1 MIPGCS
7 EYAKTTINN
16 HLLYIYR
23 IYEYDDDDEV
33 SICHLIMCM
42 INTTYNTLIGTLNW
56 LSHSQIISQFSRTK
70 DLLYLTLRRDIGIPC
85 IWVSTRGY
93 LTIVAS

>member
-42 INTTYNTLIGTLNW
+42 INTTYNKQHTNRNTELAQSFTDHLAILQN
-56 LSHSQIISQFSRTK
+56 
-70 DLLYLTLRRDIGIPC
+70 
-85 IWVSTRGY
+85 
-93 LTIVAS
+93 